1 MLLYVFPS
9 QARYGIVYFIDKK
22 GEIRTK
28 NQVVILRQKNS
39 DYFLCILQGMKCA
52 T

>member
-9 QARYGIVYFIDKK
+9 QARYGIVYFIDMK

-28 NQVVILRQKNS
+28 NQSGHFEAEEQ
-39 DYFLCILQGMKCA
+39 
-52 T
+52 